1 MQRLFGWMLALAI
14 QGSDGYEPTDRL
26 IPPGW
31 QGNPWGPVATKARET
46 GQLPPL
52 TMTPLMTGWDRWGRA
67 TLHDGDIVFRRGDA
81 RIAFGWF
88 PFSRFIANASGS
100 AYSHVGTVVIENG
113 ECYVYDTTK
122 AGVRRQPFYVWVLDN
137 VGDVGVKR
145 LKPEYQS
152 HVPEVVAYLHRTYD
166 QQVPFDYC
174 ARPRRPRPLL
184 RGDGREGVPIRRP
197 EALRPDPPAGHGERI
212 KIPPANV
219 PAPEVLGDVAGEAAL
234 VRSTRVLPRKH
245 PARDLVLAAAGDGL
259 SAAGKV
265 AAVGIGRSHGGDD
278 PRDRFRGKSTGRMA
292 SDSPYRR
299 AASPTRC
306 PPPIRYGRAPE
317 SGLALWPVGLA
328 RLDLQQVRI
337 YRRQQRRISSMDD
350 PEEHALVFTA
360 LACGVGG
367 CIEWKNEEI
376 IRRVRSDANLAGL
389 GPNEIRRDLV
399 AYVRRSGKQ
408 VIIQREQK
416 DEDFPD
422 HPFFYVVIVPH
433 KDIPDGIFVKLV
445 LHDPDPPEYPVVLI
459 VSLHKAGV

>member
-166 QQVPFDYC
+166 QQVPFDYALDLDDRALYC
-174 ARPRRPRPLL
+174 VEMAEKAFRSAGLKLSDPIRLRDMENASRFPLQMFLLQKFSAMSLEKPLSFDQRVFFPGNTRHGIWSSPLL
-184 RGDGREGVPIRRP
+184 ETVYPLP
-197 EALRPDPPAGHGERI
+197 E
-212 KIPPANV
+212 K
-219 PAPEVLGDVAGEAAL
+219 
-234 VRSTRVLPRKH
+234 
-245 PARDLVLAAAGDGL
+245 
-259 SAAGKV
+259 
-265 AAVGIGRSHGGDD
+265 
-278 PRDRFRGKSTGRMA
+278 
-292 SDSPYRR
+292 
-299 AASPTRC
+299 
-306 PPPIRYGRAPE
+306 
-317 SGLALWPVGLA
+317 
-328 RLDLQQVRI
+328 
-337 YRRQQRRISSMDD
+337 
-350 PEEHALVFTA
+350 
-360 LACGVGG
+360 
-367 CIEWKNEEI
+367 
-376 IRRVRSDANLAGL
+376 
-389 GPNEIRRDLV
+389 
-399 AYVRRSGKQ
+399 
-408 VIIQREQK
+408 
-416 DEDFPD
+416 
-422 HPFFYVVIVPH
+422 
-433 KDIPDGIFVKLV
+433 
-445 LHDPDPPEYPVVLI
+445 
-459 VSLHKAGV
+459 